1 MDNQSYV
8 IKEFESLASEVGTFI
23 EYWGFKKIHGK
34 IWVHLFLSNNPL
46 DAAELMR
53 RLQISKALVSISLR
67 DLMDYNVILQKG
79 KSVEGTLLYVA
90 NANIGEVISN
100 VIKQREKKM
109 LTKVLEAQKNLMNLS
124 KIEKHELNISDTKL
138 KSLGKLVKNADS
150 GIEALLH
157 LKTFNLMN
165 FTVE

>member
-1 MDNQSYV
+1 MDNELNVS
-8 IKEFESLASEVGTFI
+8 KDFEFLASEVGRFI

-34 IWVHLFLSNNPL
+34 IWVHLFLSATPL
-46 DAAELMR
+46 DAAELMK

-67 DLMDYNVILQKG
+67 DLMNYDVILQKG

-90 NANIGEVISN
+90 NPNIGEVISN

-124 KIEKHELNISDTKL
+124 KIEKNQQNISEIKL
-138 KSLGKLVKNADS
+138 RSLGKLIKNADS